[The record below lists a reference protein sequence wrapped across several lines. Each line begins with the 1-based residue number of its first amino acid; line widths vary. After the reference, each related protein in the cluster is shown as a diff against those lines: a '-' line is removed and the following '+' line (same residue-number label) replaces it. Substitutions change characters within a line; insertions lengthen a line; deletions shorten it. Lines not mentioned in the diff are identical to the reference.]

1 MRYWLYIYQLLT
13 NKEKI
18 CQLQINGQKSKF
30 INDYLD
36 SLQLC
41 FILSKE
47 LSDEAKKSIQFNDED
62 MDIKRIEEG
71 YYLSNELKELNIIEF
86 KIYGED
92 AGIIQ
97 NLLTSHFKS
106 IEHQLKP
113 KDAIW
118 IEDSEKLKTFTNV
131 LTTMNVHGYQYDSS
145 KFYIFSNQ
153 YINRYYCH
161 EHLLISTLMRN
172 IDKITA
178 EEICAIL
185 LLGSLNFDESMS
197 VIPFINTLFFRSIIN
212 TYVDSFQEGDMR
224 KLTYLTRHFQFIVKT
239 KDINNYKDISFDV
252 AKLLFS
258 LREGNT

>member
-13 NKEKI
+13 NKENI
-18 CQLQINGQKSKF
+18 SQLQINGQKSKF

-36 SLQLC
+36 SLQLS

-47 LSDEAKKSIQFNDED
+47 LSDDAKESIQFNDDD

-86 KIYGED
+86 KLYGED

-97 NLLTSHFKS
+97 NFLTSHFRS
-106 IEHQLKP
+106 IEHQLKL
-113 KDAIW
+113 KDTIW

-131 LTTMNVHGYQYDSS
+131 LTTMNVHGYQHDSS

-185 LLGSLNFDESMS
+185 LLTSLNFDESMS
-197 VIPFINTLFFRSIIN
+197 VLPIINTLFFRSVIN
-212 TYVDSFQEGDMR
+212 AYVDSFEEGDMR

>member
-1 MRYWLYIYQLLT
+1 M
-13 NKEKI
+13 
-18 CQLQINGQKSKF
+18 NGQKSKF
-30 INDYLD
+30 INACLD
-36 SLQLC
+36 RPQLS

-47 LSDEAKKSIQFNDED
+47 LSDETKKTIQFSDED
-62 MDIKRIEEG
+62 KDIKRIEKG
-71 YYLSNELKELNIIEF
+71 YYLMNELKELNIIEF
-86 KIYGED
+86 KLYGDDLEL
-92 AGIIQ
+92 IQ

-106 IEHQLKP
+106 LEHPLKP
-113 KDAIW
+113 KDTLW
-118 IEDSEKLKTFTNV
+118 IEYSEKIRTFTNV

-185 LLGSLNFDESMS
+185 LLTSLNFDESMS
-197 VIPFINTLFFRSIIN
+197 LLPFINTLFFRSVIN
-212 TYVDSFQEGDMR
+212 AYVDSFEEGDMR